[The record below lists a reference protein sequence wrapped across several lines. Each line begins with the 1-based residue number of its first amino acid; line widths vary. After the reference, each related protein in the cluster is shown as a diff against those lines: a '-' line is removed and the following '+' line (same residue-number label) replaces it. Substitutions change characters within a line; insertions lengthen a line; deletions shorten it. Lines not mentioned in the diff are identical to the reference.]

1 MISCNHFNPD
11 FAADAGSRFRG
22 MLCFRDRNLTCSTT
36 IYAGQ
41 WLMMRG
47 CLLLLVS
54 LTSPHAVNQEP
65 QSSCHCCQRQ
75 QGTPYR
81 SQGESLSNR
90 SLPLASPSVPLVL
103 PSANVPLEELLA
115 RVLPDVDAQ
124 AREKAFKD
132 MIRSEGSEKAAVALF
147 QSVYNNLI
155 KYPVEGVCSTL
166 PLLQRTKLMSFRPS
180 SPLLASLLGP
190 LI

>member
-1 MISCNHFNPD
+1 MP
-11 FAADAGSRFRG
+11 
-22 MLCFRDRNLTCSTT
+22 ST
-36 IYAGQ
+36 
-41 WLMMRG
+41 
-47 CLLLLVS
+47 
-54 LTSPHAVNQEP
+54 
-65 QSSCHCCQRQ
+65 
-75 QGTPYR
+75 
-81 SQGESLSNR
+81 R
-90 SLPLASPSVPLVL
+90 SLRVRATAASANKGPRTGPKANPSQTDPYPLPHPVVPLVL

-124 AREKAFKD
+124 AREKAFND
-132 MIRSEGSEKAAVALF
+132 MIRSEGSKKAAVALF

-155 KYPVEGVCSTL
+155 KYPVEGVFSTL